1 MKKLCLA
8 LVLSLFAA
16 SAIAVPSPSQA
27 ALDHIR
33 GMNATSAGVDRHG
46 HFWFWDAV
54 DRSVTT
60 VSPKGT
66 RATIDLDADVYG
78 IDADSRRGVLTLDPD
93 GRSIRITA
101 FTGAVTAAWELPF
114 RASNV
119 CWMDGDQIAV
129 APALS
134 GWIAEVWSSSKKSK
148 VRSMGPVPEIEVP
161 RAGAVMMRT
170 TLLRYDAG
178 RDQLVTLDAFH
189 GGLVVFDRAGRI
201 VRRGQITHPAFGATL
216 LWLRDVD
223 EQAKRSGQVQTPSVW
238 KYTRMALASDGTVW
252 LGERDDETGV
262 VTIARFREDG
272 TVKREP
278 VIFPACPASRFEF
291 WGSQMVFFR
300 SNRSAQRCVATKE
313 MKP

>member
-1 MKKLCLA
+1 MTKFSAAIILLLA
-8 LVLSLFAA
+8 AA
-16 SAIAVPSPSQA
+16 TSIAAPAPTRA
-27 ALDHIR
+27 ALDRIR
-33 GMNATSAGVDRHG
+33 GMNATNAGVDRHG
-46 HFWFWDAV
+46 HFWYWDSV
-54 DRSVTT
+54 DLSVTA
-60 VSPKGT
+60 VSPEGES
-66 RATIDLDADVYG
+66 AAVDLDADVYG
-78 IDADSRRGVLTLDPD
+78 IDADSRRGVLTLGHD

-101 FTGAVTAAWELPF
+101 FTGAVTAAFELPF

-134 GWIAEVWSSSKKSK
+134 GWIAQVWSSSKKSM

-170 TLLRYDAG
+170 TLLRYDPG
-178 RDQLVTLDAFH
+178 RDQLVTLDAFR

-201 VRRGQITHPAFGATL
+201 VRRGQITPPAFGTTL

-238 KYTRMALASDGTVW
+238 SYTRMALASDGAVW
-252 LGERDDETGV
+252 LGERDDETGA
-262 VTIARFREDG
+262 VTIARFRENG

-278 VIFPACPASRFEF
+278 LIFPACPASRFEF

-300 SNRSAQRCVATKE
+300 SNRSSQRCVATRE
-313 MKP
+313 IKP

>member
-1 MKKLCLA
+1 MTKFSAAIVLLLA
-8 LVLSLFAA
+8 AVTGFAA
-16 SAIAVPSPSQA
+16 PVPTRA

-46 HFWFWDAV
+46 QFWFWDAV
-54 DRSVTT
+54 DRSVTS
-60 VSPKGT
+60 VSPEGES
-66 RATIDLDADVYG
+66 ATIDLDADVYG
-78 IDADSRRGVLTLDPD
+78 IDVDSRRGVLTLDHS

-101 FTGAVTAAWELPF
+101 FTGAVTAAFELPF

-134 GWIAEVWSSSKKSK
+134 GWIAEVWSSSKKSM
-148 VRSMGPVPEIEVP
+148 VRSMGPVPKIELP
-161 RAGAVMMRT
+161 SSGAVLLRT
-170 TLLRYDAG
+170 MLLRYDAG
-178 RDQLVTLDAFH
+178 RDQLITLDAFH
-189 GGLVVFDRAGRI
+189 GGMVVFDRAGKI
-201 VRRGQITHPAFGATL
+201 VRRGQITHPALGITL

-252 LGERDDETGV
+252 LGERDDETGA
-262 VTIARFREDG
+262 VTIAKFRKDG

-278 VIFPACPASRFEF
+278 VVLPACPASRFEF

-300 SNRSAQRCVATKE
+300 SNRSSQRCVATRE
-313 MKP
+313 LKP

>member
-1 MKKLCLA
+1 MKKLCIAIIL
-8 LVLSLFAA
+8 LIAA
-16 SAIAVPSPSQA
+16 NDSASPAPTRA
-27 ALDHIR
+27 ALDLIR

-46 HFWFWDAV
+46 HFWYWDAV
-54 DRSVTT
+54 DLSVTA
-60 VSPKGT
+60 VSPEGESET
-66 RATIDLDADVYG
+66 VDLDADVYG
-78 IDADSRRGVLTLDPD
+78 IDADSRRGVLALGHD
-93 GRSIRITA
+93 GRSIRIRA
-101 FTGAVTAAWELPF
+101 FTGAVTAAFELPF

-134 GWIAEVWSSSKKSK
+134 GWIAEVWSSSKKSM

-178 RDQLVTLDAFH
+178 RDQLITLDAFR

-201 VRRGQITHPAFGATL
+201 VRRGQITHPVFGTTL

-238 KYTRMALASDGTVW
+238 KYTRMALSPDGTVW
-252 LGERDDETGV
+252 LGERNDETGA
-262 VTIARFREDG
+262 VTMARFRKDG

-300 SNRSAQRCVATKE
+300 SNRSSQRCVATKE